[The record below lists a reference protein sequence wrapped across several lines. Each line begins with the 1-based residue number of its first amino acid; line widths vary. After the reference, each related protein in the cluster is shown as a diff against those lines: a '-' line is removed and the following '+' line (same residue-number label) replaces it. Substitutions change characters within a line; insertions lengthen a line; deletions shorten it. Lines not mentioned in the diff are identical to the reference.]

1 MTRPI
6 ILLGAP
12 NVGRHELRRRLLQ
25 TEPNL
30 FDVAI
35 PHTTRA

>member
-1 MTRPI
+1 
-6 ILLGAP
+6 AP

-35 PHTTRA
+35 PHTTRARRLHE